1 MSLLLLFP
9 NSVLPVEVDVTGVSC
24 VGEEGSVVVVLGWS
38 IIDDAQTP
46 NWVVI
51 PT

>member
-9 NSVLPVEVDVTGVSC
+9 YSVPVEVDVTGVSC